1 MGVVLLIIIIVAVC
15 KIVSECAKED
25 RRTDEIN
32 KMILGKDGKGVLGI
46 IDEMNKDK

>member
-1 MGVVLLIIIIVAVC
+1 MGIVLFIVIIVAVC

-25 RRTDEIN
+25 NRTKEID
-32 KMILGKDGKGVLGI
+32 KMVLGKDGKGVLGI